1 LETLLGAFS
10 GTLAGILKVFL
21 IIFASGVLVR
31 LKVITSQHITS
42 LTAATVNIFLPCLI
56 FSNLT
61 QTFDYKDFPIWW
73 VLPLTA
79 VFMIAFGLAAGFLFF
94 IRELPGKKNML
105 ALCSIQNSG
114 YLVLPIGQA
123 LFPQQFDQF
132 ANYTF
137 LYLLAFGVFLW
148 SLGKHLI
155 TSGED
160 EKINWKGLANPPLV
174 ANFFALGMVF
184 TGLNRY
190 IPGFAADSI
199 EMLGNAAVPV
209 ANFVLGAILGGIT
222 LHLRRYLADA
232 LKTTTVKLILLPLAT
247 IAVLHLLNVKES
259 YPLMGSFL
267 VLQSAAAPATGLI
280 LMVREYGGDEHKIS
294 SLMFFSYAACMVLM
308 PVWIAVWNCV

>member
-1 LETLLGAFS
+1 METLFNAFS
-10 GTLAGILKVFL
+10 GTLTGILKVFL
-21 IIFASGVLVR
+21 IIFAAGVLVR

-56 FSNLT
+56 FANLT
-61 QTFDYKDFPIWW
+61 QTFDYKAFPIWW
-73 VLPLTA
+73 VLPLTSVA
-79 VFMIAFGLAAGFLFF
+79 MIAFGLAAGYLFF
-94 IRELPGKKNML
+94 MKELPAKKNML

-114 YLVLPIGQA
+114 YLVLPVGQA
-123 LFPQQFDQF
+123 LFPDQFDTF

-137 LYLLAFGVFLW
+137 LYLLAFGILLW

-155 TSGED
+155 SSE
-160 EKINWKGLANPPLV
+160 EQERISWKGLTTPPLV
-174 ANFFALGMVF
+174 ANFAALGMVF

-190 IPGFAADSI
+190 IPGFMADSI
-199 EMLGNAAVPV
+199 AMLGNAAVPV

-222 LHLRRYLADA
+222 LHLRRYLKDA
-232 LKTTTVKLILLPLAT
+232 LKTTAVKLILLPIAT
-247 IAVLHLLNVKES
+247 IAVLAMLDVKAG

-280 LMVREYGGDEHKIS
+280 LMVREYGGDQNKIS

>member
-1 LETLLGAFS
+1 METLISAFS
-10 GTLAGILKVFL
+10 GTLAGVLKVFL
-21 IIFASGVLVR
+21 IIFAAGILVR
-31 LKVITSQHITS
+31 LKIITTQHITG
-42 LTAATVNIFLPCLI
+42 LTAATVNVFLPCLI

-61 QTFDYKDFPIWW
+61 QTFDYRAFPIWW
-73 VLPLTA
+73 VLPLSA
-79 VFMIAFGLAAGFLFF
+79 VLMVAFGLAAGSLFF
-94 IRELPGKKNML
+94 NRELSRKKNML

-114 YLVLPIGQA
+114 YLVLPVGQA
-123 LFPQQFDQF
+123 LFPQQFDTF

-137 LYLLAFGVFLW
+137 LYLLVFGIFLW

-155 TSGED
+155 TTGEK
-160 EKINWKGLANPPLV
+160 ERISWKGLTTPPLA
-174 ANFFALGMVF
+174 ANFAALAMVF

-209 ANFVLGAILGGIT
+209 ANFILGAILGGIT
-222 LHLRRYLADA
+222 LHLRRYLGDA

-247 IAVLHLLNVKES
+247 IAVLYILDVKES

-280 LMVREYGGDEHKIS
+280 LMVREYGGDENKIS
-294 SLMFFSYAACMVLM
+294 SLMFFSYLVCMFLM
-308 PVWIAVWNCV
+308 PAWISVWNCI